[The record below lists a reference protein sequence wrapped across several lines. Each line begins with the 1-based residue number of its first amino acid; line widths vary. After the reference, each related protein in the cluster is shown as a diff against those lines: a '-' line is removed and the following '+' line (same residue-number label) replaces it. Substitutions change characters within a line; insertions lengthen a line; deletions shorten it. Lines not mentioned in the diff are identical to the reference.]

1 MSKRW
6 RARLIV
12 YTLLAAGLA
21 GGSWWV
27 LERAW
32 PSREPDASG
41 VRRDVI
47 FAPTPPEAIDKMIE
61 LASVTKDDV
70 VYDLGCG
77 DGRIL
82 TQIAK
87 KCGCKAVGWEIDP
100 KLVEKARS
108 NAEAAGVAHLV
119 EIHEGDLFKVDLREC
134 TVLAIYLLPELNA
147 RLIPQ
152 IKKMRPGSR
161 IVSYAFNMPGVRP
174 KQVVRFKSHS
184 GLDRTVYFW
193 TTPLEME

>member
-1 MSKRW
+1 MSRRW
-6 RARLIV
+6 RKRSVGIV
-12 YTLLAAGLA
+12 ILSALLFSGY
-21 GGSWWV
+21 WWGEELLV
-27 LERAW
+27 QLFW
-32 PSREPDASG
+32 PKRD
-41 VRRDVI
+41 RDVI

-61 LASVTKDDV
+61 LAAITKDDV

-82 TQIAK
+82 IQIAK

-100 KLVEKARS
+100 KLVADTKR

-119 EIHEGDLFKVDLREC
+119 EVHQGDLFEVDLSGC
-134 TVLAIYLLPELNA
+134 SVLAIYLLPELNA

-152 IKKMRPGSR
+152 LKKMKAGSR
-161 IVSYAFNMPGVRP
+161 IVSYSFNMPGVKP
-174 KQVVRFKSHS
+174 KQAVTFRNDK
-184 GLDRTVYFW
+184 GMDRTVYFW